1 MAAEDAGGSELA
13 KLVTH
18 HVLGDVHRDKLVA
31 IVHGDSLTHEVGRN
45 HRSSRPCL
53 DGNLLVGLLCL
64 DYTFFQFVEN
74 IRTFL

>member
-1 MAAEDAGGSELA
+1 MTAEDAGGSELA

-18 HVLGDVHRDKLVA
+18 HVLGDVHGDELVA
-31 IVHGDSLTHEVGRN
+31 VVDGNGLTHKVGRY

-53 DGNLLVGLLCL
+53 DGNLLVRLLCL
-64 DYTFFQFVEN
+64 DYAFFQFVEN

>member
-18 HVLGDVHRDKLVA
+18 HVLGDVHGDELVA
-31 IVHGDSLTHEVGRN
+31 IVNGNSLTHKVGRY

-53 DGNLLVGLLCL
+53 DGNFLVRLLCL
-64 DYTFFQFVEN
+64 DYSFFQFVEN

>member
-1 MAAEDAGGSELA
+1 MAAENAGGSEFA
-13 KLVTH
+13 ELVAY
-18 HVLGDVHRDKLVA
+18 HVLGN
-31 IVHGDSLTHEVGRN
+31 IHGDELIAVMHSDSLTHKVGRY

>member
-18 HVLGDVHRDKLVA
+18 HVLGDVHGDELVA
-31 IVHGDSLTHEVGRN
+31 IVHGNSLTHEVGRN

-53 DGNLLVGLLCL
+53 DGNLLVGLLSL
-64 DYTFFQFVEN
+64 DNSFFQFVEN
-74 IRTFL
+74 IRTLL

>member
-18 HVLGDVHRDKLVA
+18 HVLGDVHGDELITVM
-31 IVHGDSLTHEVGRN
+31 HGDSLTHKVGRN
-45 HRSSRPCL
+45 HRSPGPCL
-53 DGNLLVGLLCL
+53 DGNLLVRLLCL
-64 DYTFFQFVEN
+64 DYAFFQFVEN

>member
-13 KLVTH
+13 EFVTD
-18 HVLGDVHRDKLVA
+18 HVFGDVHGNELIAVM
-31 IVHGDSLTHEVGRN
+31 HGDSLTHKVGRN

-53 DGNLLVGLLCL
+53 DGNLLVRLLRL

>member
-1 MAAEDAGGSELA
+1 MAAEDAGRSELA

-18 HVLGDVHRDKLVA
+18 HILGDVHGDELVA
-31 IVHGDSLTHEVGRN
+31 VVNSNSLTHKVGRY
-45 HRSSRPCL
+45 HRSPRPCF

>member
-1 MAAEDAGGSELA
+1 MAAEDAGRSEFA
-13 KLVTH
+13 KFVTH
-18 HVLGDVHRDKLVA
+18 HILGDVHGDKLVA
-31 IVHGDSLTHEVGRN
+31 IVHGNSLTHKVGRN

>member
-18 HVLGDVHRDKLVA
+18 HVLGDVHGDELVA
-31 IVHGDSLTHEVGRN
+31 VMHGDSLTHEVGRN

-53 DGNLLVGLLCL
+53 DGNLLVRLLCL
-64 DYTFFQFVEN
+64 DYSFFQFVEN